1 MFYNLTIPIFFALC
15 FGGLGYVLMLAL
27 REGADAYSGEYS
39 EDTARQFE
47 DVFLFIPPK
56 RIAEIGWAIAI
67 AVFIT
72 TFLLL
77 GSVTEGRGALV
88 GLTFGSIFGSVA
100 LQIPRF
106 LIGVLKRRRLAKFNL
121 QLGDTLMGMSNALR
135 AGFSI
140 SQAIES
146 IVNDGERPIAQEFSL
161 FLQQTRVGVSF
172 SDGLHA
178 MDERVSSEDLT
189 LVVTAIETARKTGG
203 NLTEIFEQIASTIRE
218 RMRIEKRILT
228 LTAQGRLQ
236 GIIVG
241 LMPVF
246 IAGALLVLDPEMMIP
261 FFHSQVGLVIVA
273 SVIVLIG
280 LGGLMIR
287 KIIDID
293 I

>member
-203 NLTEIFEQIASTIRE
+203 NLTEIFEQI
-218 RMRIEKRILT
+218 
-228 LTAQGRLQ
+228 
-236 GIIVG
+236 G